1 MLVPLFAIRLD
12 WLTPLWLLGVGA
24 AAGAILLALLYGL
37 SRLAP
42 QGFRDGVREFAGE
55 SPLVPIYVTAL
66 FLAALALFST
76 PAVPYQ
82 LLAEAVGKLPTSQG
96 AWIEEVTAP
105 AGAVKQPIELDRR
118 IPRDELA
125 LLSLKS
131 DVPLTVLPNLLDDE
145 PDEEFLLRDLD
156 AGVVRTWS
164 RASGKENPMPGDV
177 HMIYVTN
184 LSGAPATLELN
195 VDAGLE
201 YPEAALVPQTAAA
214 LVAVVLLYL
223 LFRVAAPKTSAVALA
238 TSKDVMG
245 QPIYTL
251 LTIVGVVIL
260 IVLVVVPYNTFGE
273 DVKMLK
279 IGSLP
284 LIRTIGVVVALWAA
298 STSIAEELEGRTALT
313 VLSKPIGR
321 RQFIIGKF
329 WGIMIPVLVMFVI
342 LGVVFLTCCAYKVV
356 YDARETGVA
365 DVTWRQCH
373 AEMVTAIPGLVL
385 YFFEVMVLASI
396 SVAISTRLSLLPN
409 LVICAA
415 VYVVGH
421 LAPLLAMSSAAGDN
435 LPVVQF
441 MGEFLATVFP
451 VLDNFNLEPA
461 IAGGEYVPLVYIGWS
476 CLYALAF
483 TGVALLLALILFE
496 DRDMA

>member
-1 MLVPLFAIRLD
+1 MFVPLFAIRLD
-12 WLTPLWLLGVGA
+12 WLAPMWLLGVGA
-24 AAGAILLALLYGL
+24 ALGALILAILFGL

-42 QGFRDGVREFAGE
+42 RRIREGVSEFGRE
-55 SPLVPIYVTAL
+55 SPLIPIYVVVL
-66 FLAALALFST
+66 FVVALAFSST
-76 PAVPYQ
+76 VVVPYDV
-82 LLAEAVGKLPTSQG
+82 LGAAIAKLPTSKG
-96 AWIEEVTAP
+96 TWTETVAVP
-105 AGAVKQPIELDRR
+105 AGAVGEEIELERP
-118 IPRDELA
+118 IPYNELA
-125 LLSLKS
+125 SFSLES
-131 DVPLTVLPNLLDDE
+131 DAALTVLPNLLDGT
-145 PDEEFLLRDLD
+145 PDEEFMLRELR
-156 AGVVRTWS
+156 AQSRKSWTRGV
-164 RASGKENPMPGDV
+164 GKPNPLAGDV
-177 HMIYVTN
+177 EKLYVTN
-184 LSGAPATLELN
+184 LSDSDAVLTIR

-201 YPEAALVPQTAAA
+201 YPEATLVPQTAAA
-214 LVAVVLLYL
+214 LVGVVLLYI
-223 LFRVAAPKTSAVALA
+223 LFRFLAPKTSAVALA

-245 QPIYTL
+245 QPIFTL
-251 LTIVGVVIL
+251 LTIIGVVTL
-260 IVLVVVPYNTFGE
+260 IIFVVVPYNTFGE

-284 LIRTIGVVVALWAA
+284 LIRTLGVVIALWAA

-342 LGVVFLTCCAYKVV
+342 LGVVFLACCAYKVV
-356 YDARETGVA
+356 YDARESGAA

-373 AEMVTAIPGLVL
+373 IEMVTAIPGLVL

-409 LVICAA
+409 LVICAT

-435 LPVVQF
+435 LPVVRF
-441 MGEFLATVFP
+441 MGEFLATIFP

-461 IAGGEYVPLVYIGWS
+461 IAGGESVPLEYVGFAG
-476 CLYALAF
+476 LYALAF
-483 TGVALLLALILFE
+483 TAVALLLALILFE